1 MGLNIKMYEVEEEK
15 FFDSISKKEINQIT
29 PYHVAFEDFHKNYI
43 FMDWLN
49 KYMGFELDPCE
60 LICYPAMI
68 EAFLNDYE
76 IAVQEGATIIRIG
89 R

>member
-1 MGLNIKMYEVEEEK
+1 MYEVEEEK

-49 KYMGFELDPCE
+49 KYMGKD
-60 LICYPAMI
+60 YGGSA
-68 EAFLNDYE
+68 YE
-76 IAVQEGATIIRIG
+76 IVSMGFEMAYTDIKTLMQDEEFANFIFGILTLL
-89 R
+89 